1 MGERR
6 NESKIHVLLI
16 QEGYAFTAEVSLYL
30 LEKAVR
36 CKCSR
41 VCVLG
46 SLHALTTY
54 SVGKT
59 CILIGPAFVKYSGL
73 EVACL
78 YYSINRDFRDNTGGN
93 KNQNNETKQL
103 KLSSKHD

>member
-1 MGERR
+1 M
-6 NESKIHVLLI
+6 
-16 QEGYAFTAEVSLYL
+16 
-30 LEKAVR
+30 
-36 CKCSR
+36 
-41 VCVLG
+41 
-46 SLHALTTY
+46 Y

-93 KNQNNETKQL
+93 KTKTTKPNNPNSAVNMTERKKREDFKSAVCHFYKTQL
-103 KLSSKHD
+103 SCL